1 MTGLKNADTTAA
13 THTAFGFSTLDTP
26 KKEKKKVSRPFNK
39 IQPIAEPEISP
50 NQLKVQGLAL

>member
-13 THTAFGFSTLDTP
+13 THTAFGFSTLDMP
-26 KKEKKKVSRPFNK
+26 KKEVSRPFNK